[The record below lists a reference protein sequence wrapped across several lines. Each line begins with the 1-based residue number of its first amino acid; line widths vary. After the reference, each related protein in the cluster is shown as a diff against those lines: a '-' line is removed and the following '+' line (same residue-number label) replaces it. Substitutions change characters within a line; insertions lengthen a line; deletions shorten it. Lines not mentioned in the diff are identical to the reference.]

1 METSE
6 FITIDNAKKTNEW
19 QSAYCVIAR
28 ETIDGRVVMRKSL
41 REEYLDNGDLRD
53 MLRKE

>member
-6 FITIDNAKKTNEW
+6 FITIDNAKKTNEL

-28 ETIDGRVVMRKSL
+28 EIIDGRVVMRKSL

-53 MLRKE
+53 MLRK